1 MNERVKL
8 IRKQLGMTQEQL
20 AQRLGIGKAALSMI
34 ETGKAGLSARN
45 RNILVQELNVNPEW
59 LEGGKGNMFNAEP
72 DLTAYMHRTDNSLPL
87 QSVPLYSIEGTAGL
101 VPLFAD
107 QAQAKPVN
115 FIHIPNLPKCDGAI
129 YIVGDSM
136 YPLLKSGDIVLY
148 KQLGD
153 INDIFWGD
161 MYLLSIDIDGEEYV
175 TVKYIQKSDRE
186 GYVKLV
192 SQNPHHADKDVAINR
207 ISNRAGQVQHQD
219 ELDPVAGPDRG
230 GQAPKQR
237 RKQARRTRTPACAFI
252 MQCGQCPAA
261 AAASRPQR
269 SDSERGARPSLPG
282 NCPGGSARRTSRQTR
297 CRAPYC
303 KNGTAEAG
311 RAEPG
316 ASHERRWIGIPNP
329 KKFVSFGNKTDP
341 TWNYPIKNSRS
352 DF

>member
-59 LEGGKGNMFNAEP
+59 LESGKGNMFNAEP

-175 TVKYIQKSDRE
+175 TVKYIQKSDRK

-192 SQNPHHADKDVAINR
+192 SQNPHHADKEVEIAR
-207 ISNRAGQVQHQD
+207 IRA
-219 ELDPVAGPDRG
+219 AGVDREIF
-230 GQAPKQR
+230 
-237 RKQARRTRTPACAFI
+237 T
-252 MQCGQCPAA
+252 
-261 AAASRPQR
+261 
-269 SDSERGARPSLPG
+269 L
-282 NCPGGSARRTSRQTR
+282 
-297 CRAPYC
+297 C
-303 KNGTAEAG
+303 KNEKYGQLIENLENVEDSASQMADFALSGQTVAQQITMLAGLTAEDADAALQHILSTDRMAVMDILPDGTAPLAENEEEA
-311 RAEPG
+311 E
-316 ASHERRWIGIPNP
+316 
-329 KKFVSFGNKTDP
+329 
-341 TWNYPIKNSRS
+341 
-352 DF
+352 

>member
-45 RNILVQELNVNPEW
+45 RNILVQELNVNPDW
-59 LEGGKGNMFNAEP
+59 LETGKGNMFNAEP

-101 VPLFAD
+101 VPLFTD
-107 QAQAKPVN
+107 QAQSKPVN

-148 KQLGD
+148 KQLH
-153 INDIFWGD
+153 
-161 MYLLSIDIDGEEYV
+161 DIDGEEYV

-192 SQNPHHADKDVAINR
+192 SQNVHHADKDVEISRIRAI
-207 ISNRAGQVQHQD
+207 ALV
-219 ELDPVAGPDRG
+219 
-230 GQAPKQR
+230 K
-237 RKQARRTRTPACAFI
+237 
-252 MQCGQCPAA
+252 
-261 AAASRPQR
+261 ASIRM
-269 SDSERGARPSLPG
+269 
-282 NCPGGSARRTSRQTR
+282 
-297 CRAPYC
+297 
-303 KNGTAEAG
+303 
-311 RAEPG
+311 
-316 ASHERRWIGIPNP
+316 
-329 KKFVSFGNKTDP
+329 
-341 TWNYPIKNSRS
+341 NSIR
-352 DF
+352 